1 MAKINSGAA
10 QGNLSDLEKVL
21 RAVLVDLTTLKSFA
35 DSLKASLVGKG
46 MLGKA
51 GLAIGS
57 TKPNV
62 ANVACSYMIAG
73 VDYPL
78 AANATGT
85 ALSGDNVPKN
95 KYGAWALDID
105 AAGSITIVPAAANA
119 TGYAS
124 AALAGAGIPAM
135 AAAKVR
141 LGYATAINTGGVF
154 DPGTTELDAVG
165 VTATYVDA
173 SSLYNSIASCA
184 ALTLS

>member
-1 MAKINSGAA
+1 MRLKATCRIWK
-10 QGNLSDLEKVL
+10 KVL
-21 RAVLVDLTTLKSFA
+21 RAVLVDLNALKSFA

-51 GLAIGS
+51 GLGIGS
-57 TKPNV
+57 TKPN
-62 ANVACSYMIAG
+62 ANAACSYMIAG

-85 ALSGDNVPKN
+85 ALSGNNVPQN

-105 AAGSITIVPAAANA
+105 AAGSITIVPAANA

-124 AALAGAGIPAM
+124 AALAGAGIPAV
-135 AAAKVR
+135 AATKVR

-154 DPGTTELDAVG
+154 DPGTTALDAEG
-165 VTATYVDA
+165 VTDTYVDA
-173 SSLYNSIASCA
+173 SSLYNSITSCA
-184 ALTLS
+184 ALTLN